1 MAPRCHFQPH
11 IPNSAPQSPRKCS
24 ISPPPFLTHLL
35 LAQPPLKGLQ
45 SSLEIRGRFGFQPR
59 RAPPG
64 PPAPPLPPQ
73 PHGGTP
79 GKPRRPYAGSD
90 MAALAYLAIS
100 HNPHT
105 GSDAIFAWPK
115 WRPPCASL
123 DPTTHLVIS
132 HNSSL
137 PPGSDAILRDQNGVF
152 RVPLYIPQNT
162 SLYPTIP
169 LSSPEATPFSVT
181 KMAPSVCLSISL
193 STPWNIPQF
202 PLPSRK

>member
-105 GSDAIFAWPK
+105 GSDAI
-115 WRPPCASL
+115 
-123 DPTTHLVIS
+123 
-132 HNSSL
+132 
-137 PPGSDAILRDQNGVF
+137 LRDQNGVF

-181 KMAPSVCLSISL
+181 KMAPSVCLSISH